1 VSELK
6 AKREG
11 GAMIRLHLDETVYKD
26 MVKTLVMPFVRLLT
40 VAGIQTAPVHRLHRC
55 YLGCY
60 LRDYPGTQGTTGKVG
75 GTPR

>member
-1 VSELK
+1 MSELK

-40 VAGIQTAPVHRLHRC
+40 VAGIQTAPVLPWV
-55 YLGCY
+55 LS
-60 LRDYPGTQGTTGKVG
+60 
-75 GTPR
+75 